1 MSEQY
6 PTLKSMGIQNP
17 AQITGYIL
25 SQPKPDSD
33 LLRIKYQRPKG
44 SFLPV
49 TRSYRIGRSS
59 KMQVTDSGTN
69 QTEIVYEISPILS
82 KAINE
87 LDSIVNTNQSKTE
100 LRQQILGELERME
113 SDFVAEIAAV
123 RQLVEKID
131 KT

>member
-17 AQITGYIL
+17 SQITGYVL

-113 SDFVAEIAAV
+113 SDFVAEIATL